1 MITGWE
7 DLHDD
12 EAEEVEK
19 ELIEQN
25 KKFFKVKS

>member
-19 ELIEQN
+19 ELSEQN